1 MEIHWRAPLQ
11 LKGFLKIVEMII
23 ALLALSLVAGFTAT
37 NRAEC
42 NWWNGTKVCQITAK
56 ASYPYTIVNV
66 TYQPSCEANATSDV
80 LSGDYKQAAEFFVA
94 WGSLTLFY
102 GIIAILVYMFA
113 TANSKWEW
121 VINYLILV
129 DLVFH
134 VVWVLCWF
142 IASVEWAVVQNEM
155 KSYIKTKVIHDKYL
169 ANSCN
174 DTTYNEPGSYAQAA
188 IADVFGFTSIVLW
201 GVNIFWVVIDTS
213 FYLQW
218 KAKRSSSGE
227 YNQI

>member
-1 MEIHWRAPLQ
+1 MCIFFHSVQ
-11 LKGFLKIVEMII
+11 II

-42 NWWNGTKVCQITAK
+42 NQWNGNKVCQITAK
-56 ASYPYTIVNV
+56 ASYPYTIVDV
-66 TYQPSCEANATSDV
+66 TTPCEANATSEA

-134 VVWVLCWF
+134 VVWVLC
-142 IASVEWAVVQNEM
+142 
-155 KSYIKTKVIHDKYL
+155 
-169 ANSCN
+169 
-174 DTTYNEPGSYAQAA
+174 
-188 IADVFGFTSIVLW
+188 
-201 GVNIFWVVIDTS
+201 
-213 FYLQW
+213 
-218 KAKRSSSGE
+218 
-227 YNQI
+227 